1 MEADKVGTMDKFG
14 REGFVQEN
22 VSRKIED
29 EYSIDSKAM
38 GEGAY
43 GEVSRAVNKK
53 TGLSRAVKVIPKSKL
68 KNLPRFRTEIELMKT
83 VEHPNIVKL
92 FEVFEDVKNV
102 YLLMELCTGGEMFDR
117 IINAGHFSEKQAAT
131 YVKQIL
137 LGVNYLHGKNIMH
150 RDLKPENLLFL
161 NKTPDSPLKLID
173 FGLAMKFEPGQMYDM
188 RAGTPYYVAPQ
199 ILEGRYDHKC
209 DIWSVGV
216 ITYVLLCGYPP
227 FFGDSDQEILARVR
241 TGKFSFPE
249 AEWRSISKDAK
260 DLISKLLEF
269 DATKRISA
277 EKALSEPWIKNT
289 APNSK
294 LDINLEKNLVASLR
308 TFRAASKLKK
318 VALAV
323 IAQQLNESE
332 IETLRSTFQAL
343 DTDGSGNL
351 SFREVR
357 EGMIKSNVPIPA
369 DLDQLL
375 GELDTDGSGKI
386 DYTEFIAATMD
397 RKTYMRED
405 VLWAAFRVF
414 DLDGS
419 GTISKQELMSILAK
433 DSVTKALG
441 MKQIE
446 SMIKE
451 VDVDGDGEID
461 FDEFMQMMR
470 KGAAAAAAAT

>member
-1 MEADKVGTMDKFG
+1 MDADKLTTLDKFG

-22 VSRKIED
+22 VSRKIEE

-53 TGLSRAVKVIPKSKL
+53 TGLSRAVKIIPKSKL

-92 FEVFEDVKNV
+92 FEVFEDVKSV

-131 YVKQIL
+131 YIKQVL

-199 ILEGRYDHKC
+199 ILEGRYDQKC
-209 DIWSVGV
+209 DIWSIGV

-241 TGKFSFPE
+241 TGKFTYPE
-249 AEWRSISKDAK
+249 AEWRSISKEAK
-260 DLISKLLEF
+260 ELISKLLEF

-289 APNSK
+289 APNAK
-294 LDINLEKNLVASLR
+294 IDINLEKNLVASLR

-318 VALAV
+318 VALSV

-332 IETLRSTFQAL
+332 IEVLRSTFQAL
-343 DTDGSGNL
+343 DSDGSGNL

-357 EGMIKSNVPIPA
+357 EGMLKSNVPIPA

-414 DLDGS
+414 DVDGS
-419 GTISKQELMSILAK
+419 GKISRQELTTLLAK
-433 DSVTKALG
+433 DSVTKSLG

-446 SMIKE
+446 AMIKE
-451 VDVDGDGEID
+451 VDNDGDGEID

-470 KGAAAAAAAT
+470 KGAAAAAT